1 MPPAKP
7 KSKTSPKKKLK
18 TARLEVRLTAE
29 QKKRI
34 ERAAAKQGRTLSEY
48 VVGRALGIEDGGFS
62 ESNLLVLS
70 PEDRKVLMEALRNP
84 PKANAALSSAWRE
97 HRGSGR
103 K

>member
-48 VVGRALGIEDGGFS
+48 VVGRALEAEGVH
-62 ESNLLVLS
+62 LLVPDEKGARLIARALES
-70 PEDRKVLMEALRNP
+70 APEPNLKLRRATNRLVG
-84 PKANAALSSAWRE
+84 KGARS
-97 HRGSGR
+97 
-103 K
+103 